1 MKPRSD
7 GQSAVE
13 HVTESAAESADYEGN
28 DATRN
33 SLLVTAGHIID
44 MTPMKLQD
52 RVRKISD
59 SVDILCIPIRIL
71 KG

>member
-1 MKPRSD
+1 MSVCNFNVLLFRMRPRSD

-28 DATRN
+28 YDATRN

-52 RVRKISD
+52 KVYKFY
-59 SVDILCIPIRIL
+59 
-71 KG
+71 